1 MFDPTSKRLFFQLLH
16 TARLL
21 KPLSE
26 YSRGFL
32 VGMAFTMDINHK
44 DFTIADN
51 TRDHWRDMADF
62 GALDAA
68 ADIRED

>member
-1 MFDPTSKRLFFQLLH
+1 MESKTIRSVTCAWCNKPMGEKDGKGVSGVSH
-16 TARLL
+16 GICEACYDKITADT
-21 KPLSE
+21 E
-26 YSRGFL
+26 
-32 VGMAFTMDINHK
+32 
-44 DFTIADN
+44 IADN